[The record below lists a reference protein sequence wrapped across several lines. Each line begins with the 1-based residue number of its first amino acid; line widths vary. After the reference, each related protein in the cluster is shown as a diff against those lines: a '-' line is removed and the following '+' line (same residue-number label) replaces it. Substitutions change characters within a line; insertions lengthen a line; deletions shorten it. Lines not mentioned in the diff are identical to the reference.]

1 MARTHA
7 DPLWNEIHEALNQV
21 RFSIW
26 ALENGVNREF
36 PRSDLAQRILGE
48 IQLFIQEENN
58 YQALVQ
64 GDSSVELERV
74 HRSPRNET
82 GGDEI
87 NTGHSQVERD
97 TVRNLGVF
105 LSSDIARDDSE
116 GESDNSVPELEERP
130 CNSRPRRNITLTQRL
145 HRSRDRRPS
154 SLRGRGSYRTRR
166 TQRRFM

>member
-1 MARTHA
+1 M
-7 DPLWNEIHEALNQV
+7 DPLWSEIHEALNQV

-26 ALENGVNREF
+26 ALENGVNREL

-74 HRSPRNET
+74 HRSPRNEI
-82 GGDEI
+82 GSDEI
-87 NTGHSQVERD
+87 NTGHLQVERG
-97 TVRNLGVF
+97 TIRNLGVY
-105 LSSDIARDDSE
+105 LSSDIVRDDSE

-130 CNSRPRRNITLTQRL
+130 SNPRPGRDTTLTQRL
-145 HRSRDRRPS
+145 RRSRDRRPS
-154 SLRGRGSYRTRR
+154 SLRGRGRYRARR